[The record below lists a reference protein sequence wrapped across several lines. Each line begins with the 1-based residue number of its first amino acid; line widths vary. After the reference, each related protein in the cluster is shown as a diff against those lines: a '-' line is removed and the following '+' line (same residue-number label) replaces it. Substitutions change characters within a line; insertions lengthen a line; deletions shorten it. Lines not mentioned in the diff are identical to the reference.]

1 MNSWHLLNKI
11 FAIKKIFSKTNSIME
26 SSHKVRVLEV
36 EKITHDVLGI
46 KIEKPAGYT
55 FIPGLATEV
64 AVNEKEW
71 INEKRPFT
79 FTNLPGDDHLE
90 FTIKT
95 YPAHNGV
102 TNRLLNLRP
111 GDELIIHDVWGA
123 IHYKGKGLFIA
134 GGAGITPFI
143 SIFRYLRSI
152 NDTENNRLLFANKTR
167 KDIILETELNTLLR
181 GNVINILSEE
191 NINGYKHG
199 FVSEQI
205 LKELI
210 HPNDI
215 LYLCGPPPMVDAVT
229 KYLSN
234 LGVSDK
240 SVVMEV

>member
-1 MNSWHLLNKI
+1 MD
-11 FAIKKIFSKTNSIME
+11 
-26 SSHKVRVLEV
+26 SSYNVRVLEV
-36 EKITHDVLGI
+36 QKITHDVLGI

-55 FIPGLATEV
+55 FIPGQATEV
-64 AVNEKEW
+64 TINDKDW
-71 INEKRPFT
+71 IKEKRPFT
-79 FTNLPGDDHLE
+79 FTNLPGDNHLE

-102 TNRLLNLRP
+102 TNRLLQLRK

-123 IHYKGKGLFIA
+123 INYKGKGLFIA

-143 SIFRYLRSI
+143 SIFRYLKSI
-152 NDTENNRLLFANKTR
+152 NDTSSNRLLFANRTR
-167 KDIILETELNTLLR
+167 KDIILEKELNDLLK

-191 NINGYKHG
+191 ETKGYKYG
-199 FVSEQI
+199 FITEQI

-210 HPNDI
+210 HPNDT
-215 LYLCGPPPMVDAVT
+215 LYLCGPPPMTDAVT
-229 KYLSN
+229 KYLSS

>member
-1 MNSWHLLNKI
+1 
-11 FAIKKIFSKTNSIME
+11 ME
-26 SSHKVRVLEV
+26 SHNVKILEV
-36 EKITHDVLGI
+36 GKITHDVLGI

-55 FIPGLATEV
+55 FIPGQATEV
-64 AVNEKEW
+64 AVNDKDWIKER
-71 INEKRPFT
+71 RPFT

-102 TNRLLNLRP
+102 TNRLLQLKT

-123 IHYKGKGLFIA
+123 ISYKGKGLFIA

-143 SIFRYLRSI
+143 SIFRYLKSI
-152 NDTENNRLLFANKTR
+152 NDTSSNRLLFANKTK
-167 KDIILETELNTLLR
+167 KDIILETELNALLG

-191 NINGYKHG
+191 DAKGYKHG
-199 FVSEQI
+199 FITETI

-210 HPNDI
+210 HPNDT
-215 LYLCGPPPMVDAVT
+215 LYLCGPPPMTDAVT

>member
-1 MNSWHLLNKI
+1 
-11 FAIKKIFSKTNSIME
+11 ME
-26 SSHKVRVLEV
+26 SSYNVRVLDV

-55 FIPGLATEV
+55 FIPGQATEV
-64 AVNEKEW
+64 AVNDKDW
-71 INEKRPFT
+71 TKEKRPFT

-95 YPAHNGV
+95 YPVHNGV
-102 TNRLLNLRP
+102 TNRLLKLKP

-123 IHYKGKGLFIA
+123 INYKGKGLFIA
-134 GGAGITPFI
+134 GGAGVTPFI
-143 SIFRYLRSI
+143 SIFRYLKSI
-152 NDTENNRLLFANKTR
+152 NDTESNCLLFANKTK
-167 KDIILETELNTLLR
+167 KDIILETELNELLR

-191 NINGYKHG
+191 DTNGYKHG
-199 FVSEQI
+199 FITETI

-215 LYLCGPPPMVDAVT
+215 LYLCGPPPMVDAVM
-229 KYLSN
+229 KNLAN